1 VARAGVELNHPVLVH
16 ANWPAPARVRA
27 VATTRLGGV
36 SVGPYASRNLGDH
49 VNDDPSA
56 VRRNRELLRAELAL
70 PGSPAWL
77 QQVHGTGVVEAI
89 VAGNRVTADASWTS
103 TTGVVC
109 AVLTADCLPVL
120 FCNRE
125 GTHVAA
131 AHAGW
136 RGLAAGVLE
145 STVARLATAGAQPDS
160 LLAWLGPAIG
170 PASYEVGADV
180 RDAFLR
186 ADPAAEAAFRPSRPG
201 HWLLDLY
208 AAARR
213 RLHRAGVMTVTGGD
227 HCTWVERD
235 RFFSHRRDGVT
246 GRQATLIWLGQ
257 KGTGP

>member
-1 VARAGVELNHPVLVH
+1 MRQALIRPE
-16 ANWPAPARVRA
+16 WPAPSRVQA
-27 VATTRLGGV
+27 VATTRIGGV
-36 SVGPYASRNLGDH
+36 SSGPYASLNLGDH
-49 VNDDPSA
+49 VGDEPAA

-70 PGSPAWL
+70 PSEPFWL
-77 QQVHGTGVVEAI
+77 QQVHGTTVVEA
-89 VAGNRVTADASWTS
+89 AGSGDRVTADASWTS
-103 TTGVVC
+103 TMGVVC

-145 STVARLATAGAQPDS
+145 ATIAALEVEGAPPDS

-170 PASYEVGADV
+170 AASYEVGADV

-186 ADPAAEAAFRPSRPG
+186 ADPAAESAFRSSRPG
-201 HWLLDLY
+201 HWWLDLY
-208 AAARR
+208 ATARQ

-227 HCTWVERD
+227 HCTLAEPD

-246 GRQATLIWLGQ
+246 GRQATLIWLE
-257 KGTGP
+257 KVPDT